1 MYASIFIPIEIDSM
15 SEPSDCESYKFEDM
29 IVQDD
34 DDDDDVDDYNN
45 DSDQGVETDQQSE
58 YPKLIL
64 SGEEKRL
71 LAKEG
76 IKLPAHYPLTKQ
88 EERELKRIRRKIRNK
103 ISAQDSRKRKKEY
116 VDGLEERVKK
126 CTNEN
131 QTLVKRI
138 KLLQTQNQNLI
149 NQMKKMQNLL
159 TKGGNKSV
167 QPATCL
173 MVLLMSMALIAAPN
187 LKLNNKDNNIDEALT
202 QELEMM
208 ENNNDIQQN
217 RRALLFDTKEKF
229 SDMGDMVADEEM
241 GNDFNM
247 LYDKS
252 ENEHNYAETQIKLSS
267 NKIDNIVVDFD
278 VDDTVW
284 EPKVNSSRDLI
295 TPKVEPQLKN
305 GNFIGA
311 DHIMKYNF
319 NHIADNS
326 EPMVTHSKLAQNLSD
341 LPTNDEFRLKLSQI
355 ETNIIDLNTEID
367 AKNV

>member
-1 MYASIFIPIEIDSM
+1 M

-34 DDDDDVDDYNN
+34 DDDDDADDYNN
-45 DSDQGVETDQQSE
+45 DSDQGVETDQQSG
-58 YPKLIL
+58 YPKLVL

-126 CTNEN
+126 CTDEN
-131 QTLVKRI
+131 QTLSKRI
-138 KLLQTQNQNLI
+138 KLLQLQNQNLI
-149 NQMKKMQNLL
+149 NQMKKMQNQL

-187 LKLNNKDNNIDEALT
+187 LKLNNKDNNTDEALA
-202 QELEMM
+202 QELQMM
-208 ENNNDIQQN
+208 DNNDIQQN

-229 SDMGDMVADEEM
+229 SDMADMVADEEM

-247 LYDKS
+247 AYDKS
-252 ENEHNYAETQIKLSS
+252 ENEHNYAETRL
-267 NKIDNIVVDFD
+267 VVDFD

-284 EPKVNSSRDLI
+284 EPKLNASRDLI
-295 TPKVEPQLKN
+295 TPKNEPQLKN
-305 GNFIGA
+305 GDSIRA
-311 DHIMKYNF
+311 DHIMKYDF
-319 NHIADNS
+319 DQFANS
-326 EPMVTHSKLAQNLSD
+326 PEATVTHSKPTQNLSD
-341 LPTNDEFRLKLSQI
+341 LPANDEFRLKLTKIQ
-355 ETNIIDLNTEID
+355 TNIIDLNTEID

>member
-1 MYASIFIPIEIDSM
+1 M
-15 SEPSDCESYKFEDM
+15 SEPSDCESYNIEDM
-29 IVQDD
+29 IVH
-34 DDDDDVDDYNN
+34 DDDDVDDADDYNN
-45 DSDQGVETDQQSE
+45 DSDQGVETDHQSE
-58 YPKLIL
+58 YPKLVL

-126 CTNEN
+126 CTDEN
-131 QTLVKRI
+131 QSLIKRI

-187 LKLNNKDNNIDEALT
+187 LKLNNKDNNTDEALT
-202 QELEMM
+202 QELQMM
-208 ENNNDIQQN
+208 DNNDIQQN
-217 RRALLFDTKEKF
+217 RRALLFDSKEKF
-229 SDMGDMVADEEM
+229 TDMGDMVADEEM

-252 ENEHNYAETQIKLSS
+252 EYEHNYAETQAKLSS
-267 NKIDNIVVDFD
+267 NKIDQLVADFD

-284 EPKVNSSRDLI
+284 EPKINSSRELI
-295 TPKVEPQLKN
+295 TPKVEPHLKN
-305 GNFIGA
+305 GDSIGA
-311 DHIMKYNF
+311 DHIMKYDF
-319 NHIADNS
+319 NQFVDSS
-326 EPMVTHSKLAQNLSD
+326 EPTVTHSKPTQNLSD
-341 LPTNDEFRLKLSQI
+341 LPSSDEFRLKLTKI